1 LNISPRFISLDIKA
15 GWWGIGYFRSDGIPF
30 VQVNSLRV
38 RLLIITA
45 VADQWVV
52 GYLHRGDC
60 AVAEREELEVEVEN
74 ILGKELGEL

>member
-1 LNISPRFISLDIKA
+1 MNISPRFISLVIKA

-45 VADQWVV
+45 VADL

-74 ILGKELGEL
+74 ILGKEVGEL